1 MKVSMVQLNATV
13 GDIRGN
19 LKKFKA
25 AVEHVAP
32 EKPDLVISQELFLS
46 GYPPRDLL
54 ERQAF
59 IDRVQGAIRD
69 LLQFSLRY
77 KNTGLLIGAPLP
89 TGRNQGKGLFNSAL
103 LIYRGE
109 ILAQVNKSLLPTY
122 DVFDEARY
130 FDPSSSSELHP
141 VPFKGERLGITICED
156 AWNDPE
162 LWYRPIYWFDPVAR
176 LAEMGATVM
185 VNLSAS
191 PFNLGKDAVRYRL
204 VHNHASKHG
213 VPFVLVNQIGGN
225 DELIFDG
232 TSLAVDARGRLLA
245 QLPSFQEAI
254 ATVELEGGRVHQEF
268 HPMERIQS
276 AHDALIMGLRDYVRK
291 CGFRSAVLGLSGGI
305 DSAVVAA
312 LAARALGPE
321 NVLGITMPSEF
332 SSRGSVEDSRQ
343 LAKNLGI
350 QFKIVPIREIYHSY
364 LRELA
369 AHFEGREFDVTEENI
384 QARIRGDLVMAFSNK
399 FGHLALSTGNKSELA
414 MGYCTLYGDMTGG
427 LAVISDVPKTM
438 VYRLARYMNREG
450 EIIPEAILRKVP
462 SAELRPG
469 QTDQDTLPPYD
480 VLDEILDLYLMKELP
495 ASEIVARGFDPQMV
509 AQVVR
514 TVDRNEYKRRQA
526 PPGLRITSKAFGTGR
541 RMPIAARYE
550 ESWGLQP

>member
-1 MKVSMVQLNATV
+1 MKISMVQLDATV

-19 LKKFKA
+19 LRKFKQ
-25 AVEHVAP
+25 AVEKVAP
-32 EKPDLVISQELFLS
+32 DKPDLIVSQELLLS

-59 IDRVQGAIRD
+59 IDRVQMAIRD
-69 LLQFSLRY
+69 LMQFSLRF
-77 KNTGLLIGAPLP
+77 KNTGILIGAPLP
-89 TGRNQGKGLFNSAL
+89 TGRNHGKGLFNTAL
-103 LIYRGE
+103 LIYRGQ

-130 FDPSSSSELHP
+130 FDAATPEELHP

-162 LWYRPIYWFDPVAR
+162 LWYRPIYRFDPVAR
-176 LAEMGATVM
+176 LAELGATIII
-185 VNLSAS
+185 NLSAS
-191 PFNLGKDAVRYRL
+191 PFNLGKDEVRYRL
-204 VHNHASKHG
+204 VRNHVQKHRI
-213 VPFVLVNQIGGN
+213 PFVLVNQVGGN

-232 TSLAVDARGRLLA
+232 NSMALNRDGALLA
-245 QLPSFQEAI
+245 HLRPFGEEI
-254 ATVELEGGRVHQEF
+254 ATVDVNGGRMAGTF
-268 HPMERIQS
+268 KPMETIPS
-276 AHDALIMGLRDYVRK
+276 AHDALILGLRDYAKK

-321 NVLGITMPSEF
+321 NVLGITMPSIF
-332 SSRGSVEDSRQ
+332 SSKGSVEDSRK
-343 LAKNLGI
+343 LAENLGI
-350 QFKIVPIREIYHSY
+350 HFKIVPIKNIYDQY
-364 LRELA
+364 LQELQP
-369 AHFEGREFDVTEENI
+369 HFEGRGFDVTEENI
-384 QARIRGDLVMAFSNK
+384 QARIRGNIVMAFSNK

-438 VYRLARYMNREG
+438 VYQLAHYINREKELIPV
-450 EIIPEAILRKVP
+450 EIIRKVP

-469 QTDQDTLPPYD
+469 QTDQDTLPPYEL
-480 VLDEILDLYLMKELP
+480 LDQILELYLKEELS
-495 ASEIVARGFDPQMV
+495 AAEIVARGFDPEVV

-526 PPGLRITSKAFGTGR
+526 PPGLRITSKAFGSGR

-550 ESWGLQP
+550 DSWGLGV